1 MKRPEE
7 RAKLDGEK
15 IEFSNV
21 SFSYNDTEVLYN
33 ISFETDENEI
43 TALVGPSGS
52 GKSTVAWLI
61 ASFWNAGSRTIKIGG
76 IDVKK
81 YHFHKS
87 WNILPMFRR
96 TITFF
101 IFQYGKIY
109 KSVSRMLRTK
119 KSKMQQKKWHAMI
132 LLYHFQMAMIP

>member
-52 GKSTVAWLI
+52 GKSTVA
-61 ASFWNAGSRTIKIGG
+61 
-76 IDVKK
+76 
-81 YHFHKS
+81 
-87 WNILPMFRR
+87 
-96 TITFF
+96 
-101 IFQYGKIY
+101 
-109 KSVSRMLRTK
+109 
-119 KSKMQQKKWHAMI
+119 
-132 LLYHFQMAMIP
+132 

>member
-1 MKRPEE
+1 MKHPEE

-52 GKSTVAWLI
+52 GKSTVARLI
-61 ASFWNAGSRTIKIGG
+61 ASFWNAGSRTIKIG
-76 IDVKK
+76 V
-81 YHFHKS
+81 
-87 WNILPMFRR
+87 
-96 TITFF
+96 
-101 IFQYGKIY
+101 
-109 KSVSRMLRTK
+109 
-119 KSKMQQKKWHAMI
+119 
-132 LLYHFQMAMIP
+132 